1 MGGYN
6 SQCSLIPGKLENN
19 MTESERT
26 LVKETRDIPIVS
38 RVRRNH
44 GLEHA
49 TLHILSQRY
58 PKRSLAGHSD
68 TGGFWI
74 IGDVSIEDV
83 YEAVEEALSRLRN
96 GEKHLAVHSNCGTNF
111 VTSGVLAGLAAVMA
125 MFGVG
130 SRMRDKLERLPLAM
144 FVATIALIFSQPLGF
159 FMQERVTTSAEPGS
173 LQVVEIVATRK
184 GRMKAHRVTT
194 RN

>member
-1 MGGYN
+1 M
-6 SQCSLIPGKLENN
+6 
-19 MTESERT
+19 MESETR
-26 LVKETRDIPIVS
+26 LVKGYRDVPVIS

-68 TGGFWI
+68 TRGFWV

-83 YEAVEEALSRLRN
+83 YEAVEEALSRLQN

-111 VTSGVLAGLAAVMA
+111 VTSGVLAGLAAVIA

-130 SRMRDKLERLPLAM
+130 SRTRDKLERLPVAM
-144 FVATIALIFSQPLGF
+144 FMATLALIFSQPLGF
-159 FMQERVTTSAEPGS
+159 FLQRRVTTSAEPGT
-173 LQVVEIVATRK
+173 LQVVEIVASRK
-184 GRMKAHRVTT
+184 GRMKAHRITT

>member
-1 MGGYN
+1 
-6 SQCSLIPGKLENN
+6 
-19 MTESERT
+19 MTESESV
-26 LVKETRDIPIVS
+26 LVKGTRDIPIVS

-74 IGDVSIEDV
+74 LGDVSIEDV

-111 VTSGVLAGLAAVMA
+111 VTSGVLAGLAAVAA

-130 SRMRDKLERLPLAM
+130 SRTRDKLERLPLAM
-144 FVATIALIFSQPLGF
+144 FVATLALIFSQPLGF
-159 FMQERVTTSAEPGS
+159 FIQERVTTSAEPGR
-173 LQVVEIVATRK
+173 LQVIEIVATRK

>member
-1 MGGYN
+1 
-6 SQCSLIPGKLENN
+6 
-19 MTESERT
+19 MTESESI

-83 YEAVEEALSRLRN
+83 YEAVEDALSRLRN

-111 VTSGVLAGLAAVMA
+111 VTSGVLAGLAAVAA

-130 SRMRDKLERLPLAM
+130 SRMRDKLERLPLVM
-144 FVATIALIFSQPLGF
+144 FVATLALIFSQPLGF
-159 FMQERVTTSAEPGS
+159 LIQERVTTSAEPGR
-173 LQVVEIVATRK
+173 LQVIEIVASRR

>member
-1 MGGYN
+1 
-6 SQCSLIPGKLENN
+6 
-19 MTESERT
+19 MTESESV

-74 IGDVSIEDV
+74 VGEVSIEDV
-83 YEAVEEALSRLRN
+83 YEAVEDALSRLRN

-111 VTSGVLAGLAAVMA
+111 VTSGVLAGLAAVAA

-144 FVATIALIFSQPLGF
+144 FVATLALIFSQPLGF
-159 FMQERVTTSAEPGS
+159 LIQERVTTSAEPGR
-173 LQVVEIVATRK
+173 LQVIEIVATRK

>member
-1 MGGYN
+1 
-6 SQCSLIPGKLENN
+6 
-19 MTESERT
+19 MTESESV

-74 IGDVSIEDV
+74 LGDVSIEDV

-111 VTSGVLAGLAAVMA
+111 VTSGVLAGLAAVAA

-130 SRMRDKLERLPLAM
+130 SRTRDKLERLPLAM
-144 FVATIALIFSQPLGF
+144 FVATLALIFSQPLGF
-159 FMQERVTTSAEPGS
+159 FIQERVTTSAEPGR
-173 LQVVEIVATRK
+173 LQVIEIVATRK

>member
-1 MGGYN
+1 M
-6 SQCSLIPGKLENN
+6 SDGK
-19 MTESERT
+19 SIQ
-26 LVKETRDIPIVS
+26 VKNKRELPIVS
-38 RVRRNH
+38 RVQRNH

-58 PKRSLAGHSD
+58 PKRNLAGHSD

-83 YEAVEEALSRLRN
+83 YESVEEGLERLQK
-96 GEKHLAVHSNCGTNF
+96 GEKQLAVHSNCGTNF
-111 VTSGVLAGLAAVMA
+111 VTSGVLAGLAAGIA
-125 MFGVG
+125 MLGVG
-130 SRMRDKLERLPLAM
+130 KKTRDKLERLPFAM
-144 FVATIALIFSQPLGF
+144 FFATLALIFSQPLG
-159 FMQERVTTSAEPGS
+159 MILQEKVTTSAEPGN
-173 LQVVEIVATRK
+173 LQVIEIAVARK

>member
-1 MGGYN
+1 
-6 SQCSLIPGKLENN
+6 
-19 MTESERT
+19 MTESESV

-83 YEAVEEALSRLRN
+83 YEAVEDALSRLRN

-111 VTSGVLAGLAAVMA
+111 VTSGVLAGLAAVAA

-144 FVATIALIFSQPLGF
+144 FVATLALIFSQPLGF
-159 FMQERVTTSAEPGS
+159 LIQERVTTSAEPGR
-173 LQVVEIVATRK
+173 LQVIEIVASRR

>member
-1 MGGYN
+1 
-6 SQCSLIPGKLENN
+6 
-19 MTESERT
+19 MTESESV

-74 IGDVSIEDV
+74 LGDVSIEDV

-96 GEKHLAVHSNCGTNF
+96 GEKHLAVHRINGY
-111 VTSGVLAGLAAVMA
+111 
-125 MFGVG
+125 
-130 SRMRDKLERLPLAM
+130 
-144 FVATIALIFSQPLGF
+144 
-159 FMQERVTTSAEPGS
+159 
-173 LQVVEIVATRK
+173 
-184 GRMKAHRVTT
+184 
-194 RN
+194 